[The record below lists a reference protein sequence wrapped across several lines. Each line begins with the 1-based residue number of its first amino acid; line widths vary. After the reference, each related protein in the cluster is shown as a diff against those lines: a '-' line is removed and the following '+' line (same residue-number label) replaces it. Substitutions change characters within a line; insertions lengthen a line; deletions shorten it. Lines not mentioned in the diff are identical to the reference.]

1 MIQTAHI
8 QGYRPYEVVTTI
20 HLILI
25 YNYKLAIHNYSP
37 AANPHESSRHYMVEI
52 KSAQTT
58 IYITV
63 CFICRDHNLERGQWH
78 HQMQLP
84 FFFYDIV
91 NTRTTS
97 ALLLR

>member
-1 MIQTAHI
+1 MITPAFDM
-8 QGYRPYEVVTTI
+8 P
-20 HLILI
+20 
-25 YNYKLAIHNYSP
+25 KLRSNNHSSSLDHVHAISNLTGDWTNLREISQI
-37 AANPHESSRHYMVEI
+37 ERDEI

-63 CFICRDHNLERGQWH
+63 CLICRDHNLERGQWH

-84 FFFYDIV
+84 FFYDIV